1 MYQEIQVGD
10 HVVFGVLEHYC
21 TEEAHSSLRLGQVA
35 ELPIQFIHTQQ
46 LLLFIAVLEQ
56 PLLELLDFLL
66 LSI

>member
-1 MYQEIQVGD
+1 MDQGIQIGD

-21 TEEAHSSLRLGQVA
+21 TEETHSFIRLGQVA